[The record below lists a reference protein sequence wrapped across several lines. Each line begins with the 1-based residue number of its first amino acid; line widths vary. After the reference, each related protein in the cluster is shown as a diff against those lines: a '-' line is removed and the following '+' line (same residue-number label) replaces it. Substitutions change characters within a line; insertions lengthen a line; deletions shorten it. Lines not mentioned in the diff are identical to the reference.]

1 MCKVVDVK
9 IGDRQVK
16 VADIK
21 RKYLDNIADSAKE
34 CPLIDKVVL
43 FGSSIEERCTEE
55 SDIDLAVFGSQ
66 TKGKALTSKQFMRF
80 ADRLSEF
87 DDFLQSYD
95 ILYFKTGKKDDSA
108 ILAEINRGEVLYVR
122 E

>member
-9 IGDRQVK
+9 IRNRNVR

-21 RKYLDNIADSAKE
+21 SKYLDNIVSSAEE
-34 CPLIDKVVL
+34 CKYIDKVVL
-43 FGSSIEERCTEE
+43 FGSSIEDRCTEE
-55 SDIDLAVFGSQ
+55 SDIDIAVFGNQS
-66 TKGKALTSKQFMRF
+66 KGKVLTSKQFMKF
-80 ADRLSEF
+80 ADELAEF

-95 ILYFKTGKKDDSA
+95 ILYFKTGKEDNSA
-108 ILAEINRGEVLYVR
+108 IMAEINKGEVLYVR

>member
-9 IGDRQVK
+9 IGNRQVK

-21 RKYLDNIADSAKE
+21 SKYLTNIADSAKA
-34 CPLIDKVVL
+34 CPLIDKVIL
-43 FGSSIEERCTEE
+43 FGSSIEDRCTEE
-55 SDIDLAVFGSQ
+55 SDIDIAVFGNQ
-66 TKGKALTSKQFMRF
+66 PKGKALTSKQFMRF
-80 ADRLSEF
+80 ADRLSEY
-87 DDFLQSYD
+87 DDFLQRYD